1 MKLKHVLIFSTL
13 LMLSGCGAPDQRY
26 AGDRDQQQKEQEKVK
41 ITVSAAASLQ
51 ETLDEIADAFE
62 KEHPHID
69 VSYNFGSSGAL
80 QQQISQ
86 GAPVDLFFS
95 AAQDKF
101 KILADEGLIETGTEL
116 AENELVLVVPRGS
129 GKGIKTFQDLG
140 KAGRLALGTPAS
152 VPAGQYAEES
162 LKSQGIWEAVKQK
175 VVYGK
180 DVRQVLTYVESS
192 NVDAGVVYK
201 TDALSS
207 SKVEIAASA
216 PENTHTPIIYPAGI
230 VKDTKHGK
238 EAELFYEFL
247 QEKKAL
253 DIMVKHGF
261 KKVDK

>member
-1 MKLKHVLIFSTL
+1 MKLRHLFLFVILLVLY
-13 LMLSGCGAPDQRY
+13 GCGAADQDKT
-26 AGDRDQQQKEQEKVK
+26 GEGEKKEKVRL
-41 ITVSAAASLQ
+41 TVSAAASLQ
-51 ETLDEIADAFE
+51 ETLDEIAAVFE
-62 KEHPHID
+62 KEHADID

-101 KILADEGLIETGTEL
+101 RTLADEGLIEISTEL
-116 AENELVLVVPRGS
+116 AGNELVLVVPKGS
-129 GKGIKTFQDLG
+129 GKGINSFQDLG

-152 VPAGQYAEES
+152 VPAGQYAKES

-180 DVRQVLTYVESS
+180 DVRQVLTYVESN

-216 PENTHTPIIYPAGI
+216 PENSHTPIIYPAGI
-230 VKDTKHGK
+230 VKGTKHGK

-247 QEKKAL
+247 EGKKAM

-261 KKVDK
+261 KIAEQ